1 MGKFLGLEQSMGR
14 HMQKT
19 TKFKSKISRALLATL
34 FLASGN
40 AQAAVFT
47 TSFTPKLI
55 MSNTCTLQVRRN
67 LDFGTAGL
75 LTANIDQF
83 ARIRVRCN
91 SGTHYEIGLDEGTTS
106 GGTTAVRKMTNGAQT
121 IDYKLFKNNARTN
134 NWGNIVGVDTRSRT
148 ANGNWQ
154 GRRIFG
160 RVEPQAT
167 PSSGTYT
174 DTVTVTITF

>member
-1 MGKFLGLEQSMGR
+1 MGR

-19 TKFKSKISRALLATL
+19 TKFKSKISRALLATM

-47 TSFTPKLI
+47 ASFTPKLI
-55 MSNTCTLQVRRN
+55 MSNTCTLEVRRN
-67 LDFGTAGL
+67 LDFGTSGL
-75 LTANIDQF
+75 LNANIDQF

-91 SGTHYEIGLDEGTTS
+91 SGTNYEIGLDEGSTP

-167 PSSGTYT
+167 PPSGTYT